1 MNELKIPDD
10 LNTRYKLAKAQLAIL
25 PSIDDDLDNLF
36 LGTRYQC
43 EEVIQL
49 IERIAALEAVRNNLR
64 QAAIDLA
71 AKADE
76 ERNGRIKAEAENAQ
90 LRLQIA
96 ALKAPVSNEE
106 WLGLT
111 QMGRADKDTLC
122 RRDLD
127 ALIAARAK
135 ETL

>member
-1 MNELKIPDD
+1 MSELKIPDD
-10 LNTRYKLAKAQLAIL
+10 LNSRYDKISFLQNLGVYTQ
-25 PSIDDDLDNLF
+25 DNLCS
-36 LGTRYQC
+36 LKS
-43 EEVIQL
+43 EAVL

-76 ERNGRIKAEAENAQ
+76 ERNGRIWAEAENAQ

-96 ALKAPVSNEE
+96 ALKAPVSDEE
-106 WLGLT
+106 WLALCSGDVVT
-111 QMGRADKDTLC
+111 FADVL
-122 RRDLD
+122 RRDVD
-127 ALIAARAK
+127 ELIAARAK

>member
-1 MNELKIPDD
+1 MSELKIPDD

-49 IERIAALEAVRNNLR
+49 IERIAAL
-64 QAAIDLA
+64 D
-71 AKADE
+71 
-76 ERNGRIKAEAENAQ
+76 AE
-90 LRLQIA
+90 IA
-96 ALKAPVSNEE
+96 ALKAPVSDEE

-135 ETL
+135 EAGLE